1 MVPVAMLA
9 SGLFGAAWAFVPGWL
24 QAHRGSHV
32 VITTIMFNFLASA
45 LMVHLLVNVLIEPGQ
60 MSPESREFAPTA
72 WMPFVHDALAGLGFE
87 VARSPLNLS
96 ILWAAAACWLVWLLI
111 ARTRCSAQRA

>member
-1 MVPVAMLA
+1 MLA
-9 SGLFGAAWAFVPGWL
+9 SWLCVAAWSFVPGWL
-24 QAHRGSHV
+24 RAHRGSHV

-72 WMPFVHDALAGLGFE
+72 CMPFVHDALAGLGIE

-96 ILWAAAACWLVWLLI
+96 ILRSEEHTSELQSLMRNSYAVFFLKKI
-111 ARTRCSAQRA
+111 NTY